1 MYDSNIVIHEVSR
14 TESIGRYTSNTL
26 NVFCGQSVRFA
37 LNRHLKSCREKLSSL
52 QGKMENNFP
61 NLIAQAKCNI
71 SIHLKTPEN
80 SKSPRFLDCFAP
92 FKILKPA
99 FCLSK
104 YYGKSSNSSFSMG
117 RKFGG
122 PRTSLGCV
130 FNRYRDDGHRF
141 IAARWEIS
149 QCEVIAAFIVAA
161 LIKCCAYG
169 NQLVCSDG
177 HGVLCKISVLENN
190 PTWNVGRGALC
201 KISVLQKIS
210 RYGVMAAAPDKQR
223 TMAEGVEIVT
233 HHSIHWQGSGKSIYT
248 WNLGRPCGFFNAA
261 VERPT
266 VCGNLTGF
274 KISIRMPVNYPPN
287 LRK

>member
-149 QCEVIAAFIVAA
+149 QCEVMTALHVENKVLRLRKSTNLHRWELCIMQYFCSVENIPLWCNGRGSWLKQSAASYITTLYEVM
-161 LIKCCAYG
+161 
-169 NQLVCSDG
+169 SDG
-177 HGVLCKISVLENN
+177 TS
-190 PTWNVGRGALC
+190 
-201 KISVLQKIS
+201 
-210 RYGVMAAAPDKQR
+210 
-223 TMAEGVEIVT
+223 
-233 HHSIHWQGSGKSIYT
+233 
-248 WNLGRPCGFFNAA
+248 
-261 VERPT
+261 
-266 VCGNLTGF
+266 
-274 KISIRMPVNYPPN
+274 
-287 LRK
+287 